1 MLHESEGTAAK
12 ECIQQLEYSGSRTDE
27 GRFEEQKMGEVEICT
42 TQMRV
47 KENENADL
55 KSFKI
60 AGTKDSNKNSFD
72 QSAVVENCSVIGQK
86 VTGAQEC
93 NVNISHSVHNNS
105 DDIHD
110 ARRSGNQV
118 IPKVDSS
125 KERLSATP
133 GHVMKYEDEDSRF
146 AATKLLKCLM

>member
-1 MLHESEGTAAK
+1 MLHEFEGTAAK

-27 GRFEEQKMGEVEICT
+27 GRFEEQKMGEVQICT
-42 TQMRV
+42 TRMRV

-118 IPKVDSS
+118 IQK
-125 KERLSATP
+125 
-133 GHVMKYEDEDSRF
+133 
-146 AATKLLKCLM
+146 

>member
-27 GRFEEQKMGEVEICT
+27 GRFEEQKMGEVQICT
-42 TQMRV
+42 TRMRV

-86 VTGAQEC
+86 VWQPG
-93 NVNISHSVHNNS
+93 H
-105 DDIHD
+105 
-110 ARRSGNQV
+110 
-118 IPKVDSS
+118 PKVDSS